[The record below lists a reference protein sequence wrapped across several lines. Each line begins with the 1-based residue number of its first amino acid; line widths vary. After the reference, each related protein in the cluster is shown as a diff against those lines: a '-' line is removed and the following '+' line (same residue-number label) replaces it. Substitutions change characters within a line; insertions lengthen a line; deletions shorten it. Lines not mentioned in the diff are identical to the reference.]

1 MSDAATLEATLNN
14 LYKSISN
21 RDARI
26 TKNNPNGLIDE
37 DTKMM
42 CRMIKTYRYNF
53 QFLNRDA
60 KLRLLQQGQEV
71 QRLFEKY
78 NESCKIIELIKEK
91 EPQTHKENKR
101 TSKDPLPAKP
111 AKLPPLFGR
120 KSNSTR
126 VAPAQAQASVQAPE
140 QAPVARR
147 NSARVAPLP
156 ERSPIHS
163 IKPTVPRKRDYLFK
177 FMNYLTIRMKGDK
190 YKKKIEYIHYFDM
203 RFQYFL
209 KFLKNIASILNLY
222 KRFLN
227 PTQLQLIND
236 MINNVVNIRCKWG
249 NITLDENALNNLL
262 DVVKLNLADIRALN
276 SITLAD
282 IREKIFKQNT
292 FIKDFLDAISA
303 ILGTGVESVFRAW
316 LNKSP
321 LSPENQSINYINAR
335 MKINDIILKSKKYNL
350 QDDSMDKRKEEVDNM
365 LYNAYGIEF
374 NDDTAIYSNSI
385 PIYTMTPIQ
394 EYNEKKGE
402 YIRSSQLGGG
412 KPFNWFMGRKSPK
425 EQTRVSRVSV
435 SVPDIIR
442 DELSETAD
450 IYKHMNIKEF
460 FDILNDVLKYI
471 DVIALY
477 LHTRLELEVIDI
489 YTQDLIKIKVLRK
502 IREAIE
508 DSEDYKKDLEAYEK
522 KNGLFMFVKSLIIH
536 QSIYICIHS
545 FSKGGRK
552 RAIGRPRKTPA
563 KPAKK
568 PTTKPTKPT
577 KKPTPKPTKSVA
589 KKPVKP
595 TKK

>member
-1 MSDAATLEATLNN
+1 MSAAGDNLENYLNN
-14 LYKSISN
+14 LFVTISNKNAYILNYKSIE
-21 RDARI
+21 
-26 TKNNPNGLIDE
+26 LID
-37 DTKMM
+37 DDIKLMCKMINM
-42 CRMIKTYRYNF
+42 YREKF
-53 QFLNRDA
+53 KLLNKEA
-60 KLRLLQQGQEV
+60 KLRLLKQGQEV
-71 QRLFEKY
+71 QNLFANY
-78 NESCKIIELIKEK
+78 SDSCKIIELIKEK

-120 KSNSTR
+120 KSNSAR
-126 VAPAQAQASVQAPE
+126 VAPEQAPVQVQAPAPE

-147 NSARVAPLP
+147 NSARVAPERSP
-156 ERSPIHS
+156 IKTRSPIHS
-163 IKPTVPRKRDYLFK
+163 IQPTVPRKRDYLFK

-209 KFLKNIASILNLY
+209 KFLNNIASILNLY
-222 KRFLN
+222 KNFLN

-236 MINNVVNIRCKWG
+236 MITNVVDIRCKWG

-350 QDDSMDKRKEEVDNM
+350 QDDSMDERKEEVDKM

-425 EQTRVSRVSV
+425 EQTRVSV

-442 DELSETAD
+442 DELSETAY

-477 LHTRLELEVIDI
+477 LHTRLELEDKDR
-489 YTQDLIKIKVLRK
+489 YTQDLIKIRVLKK

-545 FSKGGRK
+545 ISKGGRK

-563 KPAKK
+563 KP
-568 PTTKPTKPT
+568 T
-577 KKPTPKPTKSVA
+577 KKPTPKPTKPVA
-589 KKPVKP
+589 KKPTKP